1 MKQGLL
7 ITFFT
12 FFVTFLYWC
21 VGQSVEQK
29 EIHPAKDVQLGA
41 DMTTE
46 QMAEAGKKI
55 VEGKGTC
62 LICHGSGERAPKL
75 IGVGERAGGRIEGY
89 SDLDYFA
96 ESLYEPE
103 KYIVKPYAPGM
114 TPVNKPPIAL
124 NDQEILTVIAYLQ
137 SLGGKPNVTMK
148 TKLKYQSAEGSA
160 APKTQEAAAEEL
172 TGQQLATNY
181 GCVACHSLTAPVRLV
196 GPSLYDAGKRL
207 SKAEIYESIM
217 DPDAKLAEGFPGALM
232 GQMLGANGFYNKV
245 TSKQLKVLVEH
256 LASLQGN

>member
-1 MKQGLL
+1 
-7 ITFFT
+7 
-12 FFVTFLYWC
+12 
-21 VGQSVEQK
+21 
-29 EIHPAKDVQLGA
+29 
-41 DMTTE
+41 MTTE
-46 QMAEAGKKI
+46 QMVEAGKKI
-55 VEGKGTC
+55 VDGKGTC

-89 SDLDYFA
+89 SDLDYLA

-114 TPVNKPPIAL
+114 TPVNKPPVAL

-137 SLGGKPNVTMK
+137 SLGGKPSVTMS
-148 TKLKYQSAEGSA
+148 TKLKYQTAEGSA
-160 APKTQEAAAEEL
+160 PKATEAAAADAAPVEF

-181 GCVACHSLTAPVRLV
+181 GCVACHSFTAPIRLV
-196 GPSLYDAGKRL
+196 GPSLVDVGKRL

-217 DPDAKLAEGFPGALM
+217 DPDAKLTEGFPGGTM

-245 TSKQLKVLVEH
+245 TSKQLKVLVDH
-256 LASLQGN
+256 LASLQGAAPQGN